1 MQLARLWKLVL
12 RRRLLVQLEG
22 SRHLARCSMG
32 RQEVLAAVLLE
43 HGMRGPHPPRPLLA
57 GLVVPPVEEVV
68 ECCRRS
74 LAEGAHQRVIRVFLR
89 ARRQVALRILCL
101 LLMGELWPQHLGKL
115 ELLLQPVDLLL
126 ESLDFLVS
134 VLGRRWSVLRLL
146 YQRGWGLFGTFNGS
160 RFFGYLQQTISAVVV
175 CL

>member
-1 MQLARLWKLVL
+1 MQLAWLWELVL

-22 SRHLARCSMG
+22 SGHLARCSMG

-43 HGMRGPHPPRPLLA
+43 HGMRRPHPPRPLLA

-68 ECCRRS
+68 ECRGRS
-74 LAEGAHQRVIRVFLR
+74 LAEGAHQRVIRVLLR

-101 LLMGELWPQHLGKL
+101 LRTGKLWPRHLGKL

-134 VLGRRWSVLRLL
+134 VLGRRRPVLRLL
-146 YQRGWGLFGTFNGS
+146 YQRRRGLYGTFNGS
-160 RFFGYLQQTISAVVV
+160 RFFCYLQQTVSAVFV